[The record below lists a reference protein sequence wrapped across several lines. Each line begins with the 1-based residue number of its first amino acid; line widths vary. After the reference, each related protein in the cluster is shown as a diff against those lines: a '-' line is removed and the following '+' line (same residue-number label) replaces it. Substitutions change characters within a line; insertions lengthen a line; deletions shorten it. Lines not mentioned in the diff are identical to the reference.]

1 MISYITPKTT
11 LPPYMIYPRTLLK
24 MHISETTKF
33 IYVLLLDR
41 ARLSASKGGYTDR
54 NGHVYIYYPIE
65 DIAADI
71 HKSRTTVKNALA
83 VLENNKLIVRV
94 HQNIGQASK
103 IYVKVIF
110 DTEGKNVSVTRTENC
125 LSEDSFLSNQGQK
138 IVLSKGRKLSR
149 SKNDINKNNTVRIK
163 EQEERTAYGSYK
175 NVFLSGDEYKNLVA
189 DFKECDEY
197 IERLS
202 VYMASTGK
210 SYSNHAATVRKWIMQ
225 DKPKI
230 QERNYDCRE
239 DESL

>member
-110 DTEGKNVSVTRTENC
+110 D
-125 LSEDSFLSNQGQK
+125 SEDSFLSNQGQK
-138 IVLSKGRKLSR
+138 IVLSEGRKLSR